1 MLKIAGFATF
11 YYFFFDY
18 SHNQYQRY
26 SLIMKYIKNS
36 FFFIL
41 VIGVVFSIQLMS
53 NPLKKEFADA
63 PEGWSSGA
71 KGEGL
76 AYLVGQFDLISTQLH
91 LKSNDYIRVLRYASE
106 SYMRSSYNAIDEN
119 NNDAFFELV
128 KNIITDDEFSDK
140 LPNSK
145 SNKSVVEVIEMS
157 KEDGYK
163 ESNRFFVRTGS
174 PIDLGVDP
182 ALYSW
187 KPDATLGN
195 EYTPYW
201 GELKLYQEYSCEVGE
216 FPIKTY
222 EELLNEANTAA
233 KLTVNM
239 FTDDDSARIRNLLT
253 HFTSPQ
259 NSQPGR
265 VLVSVAL
272 NYLSDAK
279 FDKKKSDEFLYN
291 LIRAIHDT
299 AIIVYG
305 EKYKYQ
311 IAHLSD
317 LSTVTTRQS
326 WLQTRPP
333 FPSEFAAYGEV
344 FTQLVK
350 KYGTSI
356 PVRLEIPASE
366 VSVSSTRVYKDASA
380 FAKEL
385 SYAAVLFGHDYLF
398 SLKEGSEIGGCIA
411 NEYNYKIFK

>member
-1 MLKIAGFATF
+1 M
-11 YYFFFDY
+11 Y
-18 SHNQYQRY
+18 SF
-26 SLIMKYIKNS
+26 IMKYIKNS

-106 SYMRSSYNAIDEN
+106 SYMRSSYQRTDEN
-119 NNDAFFELV
+119 KNDAFFEV
-128 KNIITDDEFSDK
+128 IKNIITDDEYADK

-145 SNKSVVEVIEMS
+145 SSKSVIEVVRMS

-163 ESNRFFVRTGS
+163 DINRFFVRTGS
-174 PIDLGVDP
+174 PVNLGVDP
-182 ALYSW
+182 SLYSW
-187 KPDATLGN
+187 RPDATLGN

-201 GELKLYQEYSCEVGE
+201 GELKLYQDYSCEVGE
-216 FPIKTY
+216 FPMKTY
-222 EELLNEANTAA
+222 DELLNEANIAA
-233 KLTVNM
+233 NLTVNM
-239 FTDDDSARIRNLLT
+239 FTDEQSARIRNLMT

-259 NSQPGR
+259 NGQPGR
-265 VLVSVAL
+265 ILVSVAL

-279 FDKKKSDEFLYN
+279 FDQKKSDEFLYN
-291 LIRAIHDT
+291 LIRVIHDT

-317 LSTVTTRQS
+317 LSTVTMRQS

-333 FPSEFAAYGEV
+333 FPSEFSAYGEV
-344 FTQLVK
+344 FTQMVK
-350 KYGTSI
+350 KYGVDI

-366 VSVSSTRVYKDASA
+366 VSVSSTRVYKDAAA

-385 SYAAVLFGHDYLF
+385 ANSAVLFGHDYLF
-398 SLKEGSEIGGCIA
+398 SLKEGSKIGGCIA
-411 NEYNYKIFK
+411 DEYSYKDF

>member
-1 MLKIAGFATF
+1 
-11 YYFFFDY
+11 
-18 SHNQYQRY
+18 
-26 SLIMKYIKNS
+26 MKYFKNS
-36 FFFIL
+36 IFFIL
-41 VIGVVFSIQLMS
+41 FIGVILFIQLLN
-53 NPLKKEFADA
+53 NPLKKEFADS

-76 AYLVGQFDLISTQLH
+76 AYLVGQFDLVSTQLH

-106 SYMRSSYNAIDEN
+106 SYMRSSYQAEDEN
-119 NNDAFFELV
+119 KDDAFFEV
-128 KNIITDDEFSDK
+128 IKNIIEDDDFAVK

-145 SNKSVVEVIEMS
+145 SNKSVVEVVQMS

-163 ESNRFFVRTGS
+163 ESNRFFIRTGS
-174 PIDLGVDP
+174 PVNLGVEVD
-182 ALYSW
+182 LYSW
-187 KPDATLGN
+187 RPDATLGN

-201 GELKLYQEYSCEVGE
+201 GELKLYQEYPCKVAE
-216 FPIKTY
+216 FPLKTY
-222 EELLNEANTAA
+222 DELINEANISA

-239 FTDDDSARIRNLLT
+239 FTDEESARIRNLLT
-253 HFTSPQ
+253 YFTSPQ

-265 VLVSVAL
+265 VLISVAL

-291 LIRAIHDT
+291 LIRVMHDT
-299 AIIVYG
+299 AIIIYG

-317 LSTVTTRQS
+317 LSTVTMRQS

-333 FPSEFAAYGEV
+333 FPSEFSAFGEV
-344 FTQLVK
+344 FTQMVER
-350 KYGTSI
+350 YGVRI

-366 VSVSSTRVYKDASA
+366 VSVSSTRVYRDAAA

-385 SYAAVLFGHDYLF
+385 SNSAVLFGHDYLF
-398 SLKEGSEIGGCIA
+398 SLREGVKIGGCIA
-411 NEYNYKIFK
+411 NEYNYQLFK

>member
-1 MLKIAGFATF
+1 
-11 YYFFFDY
+11 
-18 SHNQYQRY
+18 
-26 SLIMKYIKNS
+26 MKYIKNS
-36 FFFIL
+36 FFFVL

-53 NPLKKEFADA
+53 NPLKKDFADA

-106 SYMRSSYNAIDEN
+106 SYMRSAYQTSGEN
-119 NNDAFFELV
+119 KNDAFFEVV
-128 KNIITDDEFSDK
+128 KNIIIDDDFSDK

-145 SNKSVVEVIEMS
+145 NNKSALEVIQIS
-157 KEDGYK
+157 KDDGYK
-163 ESNRFFVRTGS
+163 ESNRFFIRTGS
-174 PIDLGVDP
+174 PVDLGVDP

-201 GELKLYQEYSCEVGE
+201 GELKLYQEYSCGVNE
-216 FPIKTY
+216 FPIKTF
-222 EELLNEANTAA
+222 EELVNEANIAA

-239 FTDDDSARIRNLLT
+239 FTDNESARIRNLLT

-265 VLVSVAL
+265 VLISVAL

-279 FDKKKSDEFLYN
+279 FEEKKSDEFLYN
-291 LIRAIHDT
+291 LIRVIHDT

-317 LSTVTTRQS
+317 LSTATTRQS

-333 FPSEFAAYGEV
+333 FPSEFSAYGEV
-344 FTQLVK
+344 FTQMVN
-350 KYGTSI
+350 KYGVNI
-356 PVRLEIPASE
+356 PVRVEIPASE
-366 VSVSSTRVYKDASA
+366 VSVSSTRVYKDAGA

-385 SYAAVLFGHDYLF
+385 SNAAVLFGHDYLF
-398 SLKEGSEIGGCIA
+398 SLKEGSKIGGCIS
-411 NEYNYKIFK
+411 NEYNYKEFK

>member
-1 MLKIAGFATF
+1 
-11 YYFFFDY
+11 
-18 SHNQYQRY
+18 
-26 SLIMKYIKNS
+26 MKYIKNS
-36 FFFIL
+36 FFFLL

-106 SYMRSSYNAIDEN
+106 SYMRSAYQSIGEN
-119 NNDAFFELV
+119 KNDAFFEVV
-128 KNIITDDEFSDK
+128 KNIIIDDDFSDK

-145 SNKSVVEVIEMS
+145 NNKSVMQVVEMS
-157 KEDGYK
+157 KDDGYK
-163 ESNRFFVRTGS
+163 ESNRFFIRTGS
-174 PIDLGVDP
+174 PVDLGVDP

-201 GELKLYQEYSCEVGE
+201 GELKLYQEYSCGVNE
-216 FPIKTY
+216 FPIKTF
-222 EELLNEANTAA
+222 EELVNEANISA

-239 FTDDDSARIRNLLT
+239 FTDNESARIRNLLT

-265 VLVSVAL
+265 VLISVAL

-279 FDKKKSDEFLYN
+279 FEEKKSDEFLYN
-291 LIRAIHDT
+291 LIRVIHDT

-333 FPSEFAAYGEV
+333 FPSEFSAYGEV
-344 FTQLVK
+344 FTQMVN
-350 KYGTSI
+350 KYGVNI

-366 VSVSSTRVYKDASA
+366 VSVSSTRVYKDAGA

-385 SYAAVLFGHDYLF
+385 SNAAVLFGHDYLF
-398 SLKEGSEIGGCIA
+398 SLKEGSKIGGCIS
-411 NEYNYKIFK
+411 NEYNYMEFK

>member
-1 MLKIAGFATF
+1 M
-11 YYFFFDY
+11 Y
-18 SHNQYQRY
+18 SF
-26 SLIMKYIKNS
+26 IMKYIKNS

-106 SYMRSSYNAIDEN
+106 SYMRSSYQRTDEN
-119 NNDAFFELV
+119 KNDAFFEV
-128 KNIITDDEFSDK
+128 IKNIIIDNEFADK
-140 LPNSK
+140 LPSSK
-145 SNKSVVEVIEMS
+145 SSKSVIEVVRMS

-163 ESNRFFVRTGS
+163 DINRFFDRTGS
-174 PIDLGVDP
+174 PVNLGVDP
-182 ALYSW
+182 ILYSW
-187 KPDATLGN
+187 RPDATLGN

-201 GELKLYQEYSCEVGE
+201 GELKLYQDYSCEVGE
-216 FPIKTY
+216 FPLKTY
-222 EELLNEANTAA
+222 AELLIEANIAA
-233 KLTVNM
+233 NLTVNM
-239 FTDDDSARIRNLLT
+239 FTDEESARIRNLMT

-259 NSQPGR
+259 NGQPGR

-279 FDKKKSDEFLYN
+279 FDQKKSDEFLYN
-291 LIRAIHDT
+291 LIRVIHDT

-317 LSTVTTRQS
+317 LSTVTMRQS

-333 FPSEFAAYGEV
+333 FPSEFSAYGEV
-344 FTQLVK
+344 FTQMVK
-350 KYGTSI
+350 KYGVDI

-385 SYAAVLFGHDYLF
+385 ANSAVLFGHDYIF
-398 SLKEGSEIGGCIA
+398 SLKEGSKIGGCIA
-411 NEYNYKIFK
+411 DEYSYKDF

>member
-1 MLKIAGFATF
+1 
-11 YYFFFDY
+11 
-18 SHNQYQRY
+18 
-26 SLIMKYIKNS
+26 MKYIKNS
-36 FFFIL
+36 FFFVL

-53 NPLKKEFADA
+53 NPLKKDFADA

-106 SYMRSSYNAIDEN
+106 SYMRSAYQTSGEN
-119 NNDAFFELV
+119 KNDAFFEVV
-128 KNIITDDEFSDK
+128 KNIIIDDDFSDK

-145 SNKSVVEVIEMS
+145 NNKSALEVIQIS
-157 KEDGYK
+157 KDDGYK
-163 ESNRFFVRTGS
+163 ESNRFFIRTGS
-174 PIDLGVDP
+174 PVDLGVDP

-201 GELKLYQEYSCEVGE
+201 GELKLYQEYSCGVNE
-216 FPIKTY
+216 FPIKTF
-222 EELLNEANTAA
+222 EELVNEANIAA

-239 FTDDDSARIRNLLT
+239 FTDNESARIRNLLT

-265 VLVSVAL
+265 VLISVAL

-279 FDKKKSDEFLYN
+279 FEEKKSDEFLYN
-291 LIRAIHDT
+291 LIRVIHDT

-317 LSTVTTRQS
+317 LSTATTRQS

-333 FPSEFAAYGEV
+333 FPSEFSAYGEV
-344 FTQLVK
+344 FAQMVN
-350 KYGTSI
+350 KYGVNI

-366 VSVSSTRVYKDASA
+366 VSVSSTRVYKDAGA

-385 SYAAVLFGHDYLF
+385 SNAAVLFGHDYLF
-398 SLKEGSEIGGCIA
+398 SLKEGSKIGGCIS
-411 NEYNYKIFK
+411 NEYNYKEFK